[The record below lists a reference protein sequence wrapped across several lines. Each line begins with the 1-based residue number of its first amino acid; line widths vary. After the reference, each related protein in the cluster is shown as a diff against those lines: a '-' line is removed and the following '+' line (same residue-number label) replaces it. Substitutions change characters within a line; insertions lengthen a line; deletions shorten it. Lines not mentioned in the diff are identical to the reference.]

1 MPSHSSR
8 RDFLQR
14 AAAGTAMCL
23 APSVLAADGA
33 PPAEGESRQNASVP
47 SLPPAPAGPLDA
59 VARDEPYWE
68 AVARQY
74 PVTEAVINFE
84 AGYFGMMA
92 APVLAAYHAHLDRV
106 NRESSFFARRAF
118 PPLMQAA
125 RQRLAAFVGV
135 KPTELLLSR
144 NATEALQAII
154 GQYRRV
160 GPGDVVM
167 YADLDYNAM
176 QWAMNALAA
185 RTGARVVTLDIP
197 EPASQ
202 EAIMAAYMA
211 ALDREPR
218 TKLLLLTHCNNKTG
232 LIHPVK
238 AIADLARAR
247 GVDTVVDAAHSFGQV
262 PLTVADL
269 GADFVGL
276 NVHKWLGAPVGVG
289 AMIIREEKLDRI
301 DRAHADESAPMTRI
315 ESRLHTGT
323 TNFATVLTIPDA
335 LDFQQQ
341 LGIERKAARLRYL
354 RDRWVHAVR
363 DLPGV
368 QVLTPEDPA
377 LVGAI
382 TGFRLHGRGTP
393 AANAAL
399 TRTLLDEF
407 GIFTFQRTGIAK
419 GDCVRVTPTLYNRP
433 ADCDRLA
440 EAIRAIAARG

>member
-1 MPSHSSR
+1 MPIHSSR
-8 RDFLQR
+8 RRFLQQ
-14 AAAGTAMCL
+14 AAAGSAVCL
-23 APSVLAADGA
+23 T
-33 PPAEGESRQNASVP
+33 PALLVAGESSPVAAEPRDHRAIP
-47 SLPPAPAGPLDA
+47 SLPVPPEGPLDTI
-59 VARDEPYWE
+59 ARDEPYWE

-74 PVTEAVINFE
+74 PVTDAVVNFE

-106 NRESSFFARRAF
+106 NRESSYFARRAF

-125 RQRLAAFVGV
+125 RQRLADFVGV
-135 KPTELLLSR
+135 KPSELLFSR

-154 GQYRRV
+154 SQYRRV

-197 EPASQ
+197 EPVSRD
-202 EAIMAAYMA
+202 AILAAYAA

-262 PLTVADL
+262 PLTVAEL

-289 AMIIREEKLDRI
+289 AMVIREEKLDRI
-301 DRAHADESAPMTRI
+301 DRAHADESAPLTRI

-323 TNFATVLTIPDA
+323 TNFATVLTVPDA

-363 DLPGV
+363 DVPGV
-368 QVLTPEDPA
+368 QILTPDDPA
-377 LVGAI
+377 LTGAI
-382 TGFRLHGRGTP
+382 TGFRLHGRGEP

-399 TRTLLDEF
+399 ARTLLDEF

-419 GDCVRVTPTLYNRP
+419 GDCIRVTPTLYNRP

-440 EAIRAIAARG
+440 DAIRTLAARG